1 MGQIRRSGRIAS
13 EPKVRNAIPPPG
25 QRQPPPR
32 APMLSILG
40 LAVSLRPARLPAPVM
55 LYSSADSPWP
65 EQFDKQPLEAEFADI
80 AFVRPSNGDALRRFL
95 LGKWRVRRV
104 TQYELGGIS
113 GRFEGEAEFA
123 EVPLDDG
130 RSLVRYTE
138 SGEFRPGGDQLPS
151 SSGGSLTTRNQ
162 LVYDF
167 SNWERVDIYYDDPS
181 TKRGPEADLADMR
194 FLHSLRP
201 ETMELTDHPDGPD
214 LYQGK
219 FDIDAAHAFLT
230 TWAVSGPRQSG
241 NILAMYTRQDLSS
254 RTEVLDVHVEAS

>member
-1 MGQIRRSGRIAS
+1 
-13 EPKVRNAIPPPG
+13 
-25 QRQPPPR
+25 
-32 APMLSILG
+32 MLILG
-40 LAVSLRPARLPAPVM
+40 LAASLRPARLPAPVM
-55 LYSSADSPWP
+55 LYSSVDSPWP

-104 TQYELGGIS
+104 TQFEVGGIS

-138 SGEFRPGGDQLPS
+138 SGEFRPGGGQLPS
-151 SSGGSLTTRNQ
+151 NSGDSLTTRNQ

-167 SNWERVDIYYDDPS
+167 SNWERIDIYYDDPS
-181 TKRGPEADLADMR
+181 TERSTEADLTDLR

-201 ETMELTDHPDGPD
+201 ETMELTDYPDGPDGVD

-241 NILAMYTRQDLSS
+241 NILAMFTRQDLSS
-254 RTEVLDVHVEAS
+254 RTEVLDVEAS

>member
-1 MGQIRRSGRIAS
+1 
-13 EPKVRNAIPPPG
+13 
-25 QRQPPPR
+25 
-32 APMLSILG
+32 MLLG
-40 LAVSLRPARLPAPVM
+40 AAFLRPARLPAPVM
-55 LYSSADSPWP
+55 LYPSADSPWP
-65 EQFDKQPLEAEFADI
+65 EQFDKQPLEAEFADV

-104 TQYELGGIS
+104 TQYEMGGIS

-123 EVPLDDG
+123 EVPIVGEFADG

-138 SGEFRPGGDQLPS
+138 SGEFRPSGDQLPS

-167 SNWERVDIYYDDPS
+167 SNWERVDVYYDDPS
-181 TKRGPEADLADMR
+181 TERGPEADLTDLR

-214 LYQGK
+214 VYQGK

-241 NILAMYTRQDLSS
+241 NILAMLTRQDPSS
-254 RTEVLDVHVEAS
+254 STEVLDVEAS